1 VSSFFSQ
8 VAICVV
14 AILVAIGI
22 VFAIRIGRGRRRR
35 GQELRRRHSG
45 YQHHLGRPAHPPTE
59 QAEPSVNPRDPWQPS
74 SGEGDGRAG
83 PELGYQDQ
91 VSKNAGREK
100 ASWA

>member
-1 VSSFFSQ
+1 VSRFLSQ

-14 AILVAIGI
+14 AILVGIGI

-45 YQHHLGRPAHPPTE
+45 YQHRLGRPAHPPIE

-74 SGEGDGRAG
+74 SGEGDSRAG

-91 VSKNAGREK
+91 VAMNAERAK
-100 ASWA
+100 TS